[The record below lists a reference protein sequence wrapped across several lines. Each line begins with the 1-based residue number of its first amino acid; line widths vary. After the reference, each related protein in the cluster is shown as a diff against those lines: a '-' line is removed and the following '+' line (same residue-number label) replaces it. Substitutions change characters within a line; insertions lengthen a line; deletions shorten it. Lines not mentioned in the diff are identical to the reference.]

1 VACWPNL
8 RFDDVPR
15 RVEHWLNAV
24 EMGRAAAEN
33 LLLGPSRAPAFTPL
47 PRFWT
52 EQHRMRVQV
61 AGQPQLGGEHGRLGP
76 GSLASARA
84 DGLVG
89 LTTVDRPREFHR
101 LVAGLNARRPGSAP
115 RKKGFQEP
123 VPAGREPKPR
133 AGEAMRPPPK
143 STPLVS
149 NYLPAG
155 VTLTPTSTR
164 T

>member
-1 VACWPNL
+1 
-8 RFDDVPR
+8 
-15 RVEHWLNAV
+15 
-24 EMGRAAAEN
+24 MG
-33 LLLGPSRAPAFTPL
+33 T
-47 PRFWT
+47 
-52 EQHRMRVQV
+52 
-61 AGQPQLGGEHGRLGP
+61 EHGRLGP
-76 GSLASARA
+76 GCLASARP

-89 LTTVDRPREFHR
+89 LTTVDRPREYHR
-101 LVAGLNARRPGSAP
+101 LVAGLNARRPAPSAT
-115 RKKGFQEP
+115 RKRFQEP
-123 VPAGREPKPR
+123 VPGRPERIQR